1 MKLRV
6 LSYNIHKCIGGV
18 DRRYDPER
26 IVSVIKQLDPD
37 VLMLQEVDAGATRSN
52 GDRQVELLGEHL
64 GMRYQSWFP
73 NVDVRGGGHY
83 GNAILSRYPLIES
96 SNIDLS
102 IRWKKRRSA
111 LHGVL
116 RVRHDD
122 VDRTV
127 HVFNMHLGLAR
138 FERRIQLQKFL
149 DSHPFA
155 HLHHDT
161 PIVVGGDLN
170 DVYGGLGG
178 LLAPSGFRG
187 PGAEPP
193 GTHVK
198 GEILRRPLT
207 FPAWGPM
214 RALDAI
220 FVRGDLDFMHLSRC
234 DSELA
239 RRASDHRPL
248 VAEVRL
254 RPHHAHQHAHHDPKP
269 PAPRP

>member
-1 MKLRV
+1 MRLRV

-18 DRRYDPER
+18 DRRYQPER
-26 IVSVIKQLDPD
+26 IAEVIHNLEPD
-37 VLMLQEVDAGATRSN
+37 VLMLQEVDHNVPRSN
-52 GDRQVELLGEHL
+52 RDRQVDLLGEL
-64 GMRYQSWFP
+64 CGMRYRTWFP
-73 NVDVRGGGHY
+73 NVDVRGGGEY

-96 SNIDLS
+96 TNIDLS
-102 IRWKKRRSA
+102 IRFKKRRSV
-111 LHGVL
+111 LHGVI

-127 HVFNMHLGLAR
+127 HVYNMHLGLAR
-138 FERRIQLQKFL
+138 YERKIQLRKFL

-155 HLHHDT
+155 NLHTDT

-170 DVYGGLGG
+170 DVYGRLGE
-178 LLAPSGFRG
+178 LLRPAGF
-187 PGAEPP
+187 
-193 GTHVK
+193 K
-198 GEILRRPLT
+198 GVERRPLT

-220 FVRGDLDFMHLSRC
+220 FVRGSVDFMKLSRC

-254 RPHHAHQHAHHDPKP
+254 LAHHAHHAASHDHKP

>member
-1 MKLRV
+1 MKLRI

-18 DRRYDPER
+18 DRKYNPER
-26 IVSVIKQLDPD
+26 LCDVIRKLDCD
-37 VLMLQEVDAGATRSN
+37 VLMLQEVDAGVSRSN
-52 GDRQVELLGEHL
+52 GDRQVELLADLL
-64 GMRYQSWFP
+64 GLRYHAWFP
-73 NVDVRGGGHY
+73 NVDVRGGGQY

-102 IRWKKRRSA
+102 LRWKKKRSA

-138 FERRIQLQKFL
+138 FERKLQLQMFL

-155 HLHHDT
+155 NLHHDT

-170 DVYGGLGG
+170 DVYGRLGA

-187 PGAEPP
+187 IE
-193 GTHVK
+193 
-198 GEILRRPLT
+198 RRPLT
-207 FPAWGPM
+207 FPAWGPV
-214 RALDAI
+214 RPLDAI
-220 FVRGDLDFMHLSRC
+220 FVRGDMDFMRLSRC

-254 RPHHAHQHAHHDPKP
+254 RPHHSSHAGSHDQLP
-269 PAPRP
+269 PTPRP

>member
-1 MKLRV
+1 VRLRV

-18 DRRYDPER
+18 DRRYEPSRVAE
-26 IVSVIKQLDPD
+26 VIRKLDVD
-37 VLMLQEVDAGATRSN
+37 VAMLQEVDAGVPRSN
-52 GDRQVELLGEHL
+52 HDDQVELLGDEL
-64 GMRYQSWFP
+64 GMPYRSWYP
-73 NVDVRGGGHY
+73 NVDVRGGGKY

-96 SNIDLS
+96 TNIDVTL
-102 IRWKKRRSA
+102 RFKKRRSV

-122 VDRTV
+122 IDRTI

-138 FERRIQLQKFL
+138 YERRRQLAMFL
-149 DSHPFA
+149 ASQPFA

-170 DVYGGLGG
+170 DVYGGLGS
-178 LLAPSGFRG
+178 LLAPAGFRG
-187 PGAEPP
+187 
-193 GTHVK
+193 
-198 GEILRRPLT
+198 IDRRPLT

-220 FVRGDLDFMHLSRC
+220 FVRGSVDFLQLARC
-234 DSELA
+234 DTQLA

-254 RPHHAHQHAHHDPKP
+254 HPHHHASQSQHDPKP
-269 PAPRP
+269 PSPRP